1 MERLGVSAL
10 RMTSTLSRLEMI
22 TRSSCGILNLRGVPK
37 LLESAPELAPPRKV
51 APPPGPNALPL
62 CNPVVLSSLTLASSS
77 LETMVSSTATA
88 LTATQPSWN
97 NLLSGLKPW
106 QFRHGKFLSVA
117 SHDNYIRVYN
127 CYGWLKCG
135 DVRKHTSAVLM
146 IDWSADSRKMRSNS
160 LDWELLFWDV
170 TEAGEISQDPSGR
183 SNNVSTKWQ
192 TNTMKFGWHVEG
204 IFPKN
209 VVEADHIN
217 RVTGNLEESLLATG
231 DDFCNVRIFR
241 NPARPGNVP
250 RTYRG
255 HGEHVTNVIF
265 NGDKLFSTGGG
276 DQTLIQWKKC
286 E

>member
-1 MERLGVSAL
+1 MQSRCVVQSNTGLIVAGNDGVVHCHGADGN
-10 RMTSTLSRLEMI
+10 STKLEQ
-22 TRSSCGILNLRGVPK
+22 SSEWI
-37 LLESAPELAPPRKV
+37 EAMA
-51 APPPGPNALPL
+51 
-62 CNPVVLSSLTLASSS
+62 
-77 LETMVSSTATA
+77 VS
-88 LTATQPSWN
+88 PD
-97 NLLSGLKPW
+97 
-106 QFRHGKFLSVA
+106 GKFLAVA
-117 SHDNYIRVYN
+117 SHDNYIRIYN
-127 CYGWLKCG
+127 CDGWLKCG

-217 RVTGNLEESLLATG
+217 RVTGNLEESLLATA